1 MTIRYHHSKCQPLG
15 LRVAEAKCLRYIG
28 RHHPDAQKA
37 RRVFGNIITALQTA
51 GLVRSQQSNR
61 LDSYLRLT
69 REGAATLRKLNALH
83 GAP

>member
-28 RHHPDAQKA
+28 LHHPNPQKGQ
-37 RRVFGNIITALQTA
+37 RVFGNVITALPTA
-51 GLVRSQQSNR
+51 GLARSQQSNR
-61 LDSYLRLT
+61 PDSYLRLT
-69 REGAATLRKLNALH
+69 RKGAATLRKLNALH